1 MVAAHQVPLHR
12 MLGIE
17 WLYYLHIPSDLPRVY
32 CDHTHRLYTHGSI
45 PIASYILP
53 PPPPAKYGE
62 QYRGHCGNLVR
73 ALCWKDR
80 FTNIGHPGQSRL
92 DALHDARLALCEAHN
107 ALCTPYN
114 MHYVLNIA

>member
-53 PPPPAKYGE
+53 PPTPC
-62 QYRGHCGNLVR
+62 QVRGTVQR
-73 ALCWKDR
+73 ALWQ
-80 FTNIGHPGQSRL
+80 P
-92 DALHDARLALCEAHN
+92 CEGI
-107 ALCTPYN
+107 
-114 MHYVLNIA
+114 VLER